1 MEALVERRRCE
12 MGRQSLLDAEVSFLT
27 GSDPLRKVADSGAG
41 EYVGGQ
47 SSDNVR
53 ANIGVDS

>member
-1 MEALVERRRCE
+1 MAALVERRICE

-27 GSDPLRKVADSGAG
+27 GSDPLRKVADSG